1 MQPKL
6 LSEVKMKR
14 SALLLLFIPFLL
26 SASVAQTRK
35 ERQVQPCENSSSQAE
50 AGDCAYREYKA
61 ADAEL
66 NNIYGRLAAVL
77 DAEDKALLKESE
89 LAWIK
94 YRDTG
99 CTFESSQYKGG
110 TMRPMIEAFCLTRV
124 TKARTAE
131 LKDQL
136 ELRR

>member
-1 MQPKL
+1 
-6 LSEVKMKR
+6 MKR
-14 SALLLLFIPFLL
+14 TVLCALLVTLCA
-26 SASVAQTRK
+26 SAAAPAGAKGQK
-35 ERQVQPCENSSSQAE
+35 ERQVQPCEGYGSQAE
-50 AGDCAYREYKA
+50 ASACAYQKYKA

-66 NNIYGRLAAVL
+66 NRVYGQLAGVL

-94 YRDTG
+94 YRDSS
-99 CTFESSQYKGG
+99 CVFEASQYKGG
-110 TMRPMIEAFCLTRV
+110 TMRPMIESFCLTRV

-131 LKDQL
+131 LKDQF